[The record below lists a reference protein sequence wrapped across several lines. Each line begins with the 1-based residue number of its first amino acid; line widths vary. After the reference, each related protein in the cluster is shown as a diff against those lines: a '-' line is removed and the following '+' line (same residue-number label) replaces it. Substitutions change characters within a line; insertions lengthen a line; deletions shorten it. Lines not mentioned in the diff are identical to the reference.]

1 MSNATILQQASPGFD
16 YPVRVQPHHTDYA
29 GIVWHGSYVAWLEEA
44 RVECLRAVGVG
55 FEDLVALGIDLP
67 VVDLNLRYRESI
79 RMGAAVRVRVGLAAI
94 DGVRLRWDCRILGE
108 GDRLHATAQVTL
120 VPVDRER
127 GRILRQMPPH
137 LLEALERLQ
146 QQFGSC

>member
-67 VVDLNLRYRESI
+67 VVELNLRYRESI
-79 RMGAAVRVRVGLAAI
+79 RMGAAVRVRVLLSAI
-94 DGVRLRWDCRILGE
+94 EGVRLRWECTILGE
-108 GDRLHATAQVTL
+108 DDRLHATAEVTL

-127 GRILRQMPPH
+127 GRILRRMPPH
-137 LLEALERLQ
+137 LEEALSRLQ
-146 QQFGSC
+146 SRFGPG